1 MVSRAWDEVRAFA
14 LAMPRAIED
23 TPWGEAVI
31 KIDHPPRRRA
41 NGLAYGPMFLWL
53 GRPDVPAP
61 AVSVKLRASY
71 DQAVTV
77 GGASPTTMSGLGHWG
92 WLTVPLLRA
101 DLDLVRDWIDES
113 YRIVAPKSLLAE
125 LDHANATTTTREI
138 RHGHR
143 EANVGDRRHRDA
155 GLRPQR

>member
-1 MVSRAWDEVRAFA
+1 MTSRAWDEVRAFA

-23 TPWGEAVI
+23 LPWGERVI
-31 KIDHPPRRRA
+31 KIDHPPRRRG

-53 GRPDVPAP
+53 GRPDVPTP

-77 GGASPTTMSGLGHWG
+77 GGATLTTMSGLGQWG
-92 WLTVPLLRA
+92 WLTVPLPHA

-113 YRIVAPKSLLAE
+113 YRTVAPKKLLAE
-125 LDHANATTTTREI
+125 LDQATRTTTTEGL
-138 RHGHR
+138 RHGH
-143 EANVGDRRHRDA
+143 
-155 GLRPQR
+155 

>member
-1 MVSRAWDEVRAFA
+1 MAPLAWDEMRTFA

-23 TPWGEAVI
+23 TPWGELVI
-31 KIDHPPRRRA
+31 KIDHPPRRRG
-41 NGLAYGPMFLWL
+41 NGLVYGPMFLWL
-53 GRPDVPAP
+53 SRPQAPTP

-77 GGASPTTMSGLGHWG
+77 GAATPTTMSGLGQWG
-92 WLTVPLLRA
+92 WLTVPLPHA

-113 YRIVAPKSLLAE
+113 YRTVAPKKLLAE
-125 LDHANATTTTREI
+125 LDPGAGTDQTEGV

-143 EANVGDRRHRDA
+143 
-155 GLRPQR
+155 